1 MLLRYGMRLNGV
13 MLGTSDL
20 ISLCDLRRRSYLTS
34 PPPPRRF
41 TTPPPDR
48 VPTASS
54 GSTHTDTSSLWTSW
68 DANLENHNATDTN
81 TAEASSLSDPW
92 TVDAHDIQD
101 SMDARAE
108 KVVDNGESSM
118 KASKYIVNLTIGPL
132 PWLMSKE
139 FAPQLLTYHALLKVS
154 LKFNGGGGKLHRRF
168 VSTACPDPFCGANG
182 PAPEGF
188 VAVFCTSGNKG
199 ASLEHYHIPASDLCP
214 APPRRKNQMCMILD
228 GECRGQIRTVS
239 KCNVKLSTAE
249 LVVEE
254 DDVPGITLRFDQI
267 CLVERFVMS

>member
-1 MLLRYGMRLNGV
+1 
-13 MLGTSDL
+13 MLGTSNL

-34 PPPPRRF
+34 PPRRF

-48 VPTASS
+48 VPTASP
-54 GSTHTDTSSLWTSW
+54 GSTRRDLSSSWTSW
-68 DANLENHNATDTN
+68 DANPEDHNTTDIN

-92 TVDAHDIQD
+92 TVDAQDIQD
-101 SMDARAE
+101 SIDARAE
-108 KVVDNGESSM
+108 KVQDNGGSSM

-139 FAPQLLTYHALLKVS
+139 FASQLLTYHALLKVS

-168 VSTACPDPFCGANG
+168 VSTACPDPFCGVNG
-182 PAPEGF
+182 PAPEGSI
-188 VAVFCTSGNKG
+188 AVFCASGNKG
-199 ASLEHYHIPASDLCP
+199 ATLQHYHIPVSDLCP
-214 APPRRKNQMCMILD
+214 APPRRKNQMCLILD
-228 GECRGQIRTVS
+228 GECRGQIRIVS
-239 KCNVKLSTAE
+239 KCNVKLGTAE

-254 DDVPGITLRFDQI
+254 GGPGITLHFDQI